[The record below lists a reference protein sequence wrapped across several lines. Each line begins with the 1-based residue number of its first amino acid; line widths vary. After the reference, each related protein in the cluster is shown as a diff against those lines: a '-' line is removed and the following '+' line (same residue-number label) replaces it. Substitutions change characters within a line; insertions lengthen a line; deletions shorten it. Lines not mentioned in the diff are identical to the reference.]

1 MSVFMN
7 VCLGTMCM
15 QGLKRLEEG
24 VRVPGA
30 GVADGWLEDMSVL
43 RTKPG
48 YSTSVL
54 NH

>member
-1 MSVFMN
+1 
-7 VCLGTMCM
+7 MCM

-24 VRVPGA
+24 VRVAGA
-30 GVADGWLEDMSVL
+30 GVGDGWLEDMWVL

-48 YSTSVL
+48 YSTSAL